1 MTITVSPLGD
11 NLIAEHWSSRC
22 VVTLTPTMTPDQIRR
37 TMIQTFWPI
46 TDKTHRRLEI
56 LANPECYTKG
66 APSMIE
72 VPPID
77 AEFVFGRPAAGRPGP
92 EDLVLVDLPPLRRE
106 ARVGRVIRKV
116 GPITS
121 SPTPPV
127 RRRHLSEVVLDD
139 VERLV
144 VLALT
149 HFRLLAAGHAESAL
163 RAASADYRESIVV
176 TSDGRSGE
184 SLWWIGHASTL
195 GVAVPTAK
203 RLNVRFTNQGEP
215 VLTPRKK
222 QVS

>member
-22 VVTLTPTMTPDQIRR
+22 VVTLTPDMTPGQVRKAMIESFRPIVDR
-37 TMIQTFWPI
+37 TL
-46 TDKTHRRLEI
+46 RRL
-56 LANPECYTKG
+56 AACAPAECYVKG

-77 AEFVFGRPAAGRPGP
+77 AEFVFGRAVAGRPGRQ
-92 EDLVLVDLPPLRRE
+92 ECALVDLPPMRYETR
-106 ARVGRVIRKV
+106 ASRKRKV
-116 GPITS
+116 GPVTG
-121 SPTPPV
+121 SPVPPIMRYHV
-127 RRRHLSEVVLDD
+127 STVVLDD

-144 VLALT
+144 VLAIT
-149 HFRLLAAGHAESAL
+149 HFRLIAAGHHASAL
-163 RAASADYRESIVV
+163 KAASADYRESIVV

-195 GVAVPTAK
+195 GVAIPKAT
-203 RLNVRFTNQGEP
+203 RFNARFNSKSEL

>member
-22 VVTLTPTMTPDQIRR
+22 VVTLTPEMTPDQVRR
-37 TMIQTFWPI
+37 TMIQTFWSI
-46 TDKTHRRLEI
+46 ADKTHRRLSV
-56 LANPECYTKG
+56 LANAECYTKG

-72 VPPID
+72 VPPVD
-77 AEFVFGRPAAGRPGP
+77 AEFVFGRAVAGRPGP
-92 EDLVLVDLPPLRRE
+92 EERVLVDLPPLRHE
-106 ARVGRVIRKV
+106 ARVGRVVRKV
-116 GPITS
+116 GPVTS

-127 RRRHLSEVVLDD
+127 KRYHLSEVVLDD

-149 HFRLLAAGHAESAL
+149 HFRLLAAGHAGSAL

-195 GVAVPTAK
+195 GVTIPTAK
-203 RLNVRFTNQGEP
+203 RLNVRFTNQDEP

>member
-22 VVTLTPTMTPDQIRR
+22 VVTLTPDMTPDQVRR
-37 TMIQTFWPI
+37 TMVQAFWPI
-46 TDKTHRRLEI
+46 ADKTHRRLGI
-56 LANPECYTKG
+56 LATPECYTKG

-77 AEFVFGRPAAGRPGP
+77 AEFVFGRPVAGRPGAD
-92 EDLVLVDLPPLRRE
+92 ERVLVDLPPLRHE
-106 ARVGRVIRKV
+106 GRVGHGGRKV
-116 GPITS
+116 GAVTAAPM
-121 SPTPPV
+121 PPV
-127 RRRHLSEVVLDD
+127 LRGHLPTGVLDD

-149 HFRLLAAGHAESAL
+149 HFRLLAAGHPGSAL
-163 RAASADYRESIVV
+163 RAASADYREGIVV

-195 GVAVPTAK
+195 GVAIPVAK
-203 RLNVRFTNQGEP
+203 KLSGRFTNHGDL